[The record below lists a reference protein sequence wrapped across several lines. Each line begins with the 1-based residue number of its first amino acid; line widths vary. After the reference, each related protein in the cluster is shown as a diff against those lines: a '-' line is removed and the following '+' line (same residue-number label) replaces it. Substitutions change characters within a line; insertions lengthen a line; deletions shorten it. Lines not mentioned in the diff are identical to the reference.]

1 MHDTMQASTTAC
13 RLHQAGHQMTCRKE
27 AHPEQ
32 WLGGLGG
39 LKRLAVCTVGGQSG
53 VLDKS
58 RHGAVD
64 LDPCKAHAWS
74 GIAGSLRLS
83 LTSAQSP
90 SRLHRDSA
98 EE

>member
-1 MHDTMQASTTAC
+1 
-13 RLHQAGHQMTCRKE
+13 MTCKKE

-32 WLGGLGG
+32 WLGGLSG
-39 LKRLAVCTVGGQSG
+39 LNRLAGCMVSGQRS
-53 VLDKS
+53 VLDNG

-64 LDPCKAHAWS
+64 LSSCKAHAWS

-83 LTSAQSP
+83 LTSAQSL
-90 SRLHRDSA
+90 SRLHRASA